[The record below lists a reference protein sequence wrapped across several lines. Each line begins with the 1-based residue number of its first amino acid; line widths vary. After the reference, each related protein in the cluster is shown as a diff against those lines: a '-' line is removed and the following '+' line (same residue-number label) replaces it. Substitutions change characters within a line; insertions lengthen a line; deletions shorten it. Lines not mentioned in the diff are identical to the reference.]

1 MPRAAL
7 LDSGGVLIHPVN
19 GRWMPTPAL
28 EAALAERGIPCEPE
42 QVDAAHTEAYRY
54 LDEVHSQA
62 ITEEHEELRVMTR
75 YYELLLA
82 GLGAESATDLAAS
95 LAGLARD
102 HIEPYDWTE
111 PVLRELQA
119 RGITTVIVSDSWPS
133 LRSYYRRHGLDRYIA
148 GFAISAELGVTKPH
162 ERMYRR
168 GLELA
173 GCDPHE
179 AVFVDDYEDCVVG
192 AARLG
197 IPAYRLAHPD
207 APPASQVTDLRDLS
221 ELLDLL

>member
-1 MPRAAL
+1 MPRAVL
-7 LDSGGVLIHPVN
+7 LDSGGVLIRPLN

-28 EAALAERGIPCEPE
+28 ELALAERGIPCEAE
-42 QVDAAHTEAYRY
+42 RLDAAHTEAYRY
-54 LDEVHSQA
+54 LDEVHAQP
-62 ITEEHEELRVMTR
+62 ITEEREELQVMTR

-82 GLGAESATDLAAS
+82 GLDAESALDLAPS

-111 PVLRELQA
+111 PVLRALNE

-133 LRSYYRRHGLDRYIA
+133 LRSYYRRRGLDRYIA

-162 ERMYRR
+162 AAMYRR

-173 GCDPHE
+173 GCEAGD

-197 IPAYRLAHPD
+197 IPAYRLAHPGV
-207 APPASQVTDLRDLS
+207 APAAQVTDLHDLS